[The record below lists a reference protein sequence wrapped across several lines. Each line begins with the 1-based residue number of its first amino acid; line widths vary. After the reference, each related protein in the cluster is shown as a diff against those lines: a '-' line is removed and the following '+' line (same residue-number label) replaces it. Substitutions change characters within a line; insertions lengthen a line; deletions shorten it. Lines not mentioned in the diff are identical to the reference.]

1 MVFPHLLITVD
12 PGTQSIAEGL
22 AASLSPGTVR
32 LGIAVKS
39 IVQTKGG
46 VEAHSTDG
54 HVFRGRKVI
63 VAFSTPLYAKISFDP
78 PLPAGKALLAGSTR
92 LGYYT
97 KVMAVYS
104 KPWWRDNGFCGASQS
119 FLGPAAATRD
129 TSEDSRSM
137 FRLTSFIAGQP
148 GEEWSR
154 LPPAERR
161 AAVLAQLSHL
171 FGSNDAHLPTEYVE
185 QQWSSEEWSLGCPCP
200 YTPPGVLTKVGEY
213 LTEPHGHV
221 HFVGTET
228 AVEWKG
234 YMEGALTSGIRG
246 ADEVVKL
253 LRDVVA

>member
-1 MVFPHLLITVD
+1 MGLVMLFSAFTGSRPGILLTDDDSSCRDSRESLAGDSSINTLAYDSDGDTLVD
-12 PGTQSIAEGL
+12 
-22 AASLSPGTVR
+22 
-32 LGIAVKS
+32 
-39 IVQTKGG
+39 
-46 VEAHSTDG
+46 
-54 HVFRGRKVI
+54 
-63 VAFSTPLYAKISFDP
+63 AKISFDP

-104 KPWWRDNGFCGASQS
+104 KPWWRDNGFCGASPS

-246 ADEVVKL
+246 A
-253 LRDVVA
+253 